1 MVSRIPVYLWS
12 SENSRI
18 TGSCHQISQDV
29 QGRPSVSSWL
39 PATLLIPLSQRRRQR
54 LCTYTLA
61 TSSML
66 KSWYRTWEPWEPT
79 GLLRQRSER
88 GKQHDDVDHAS
99 LGPKEAP
106 LAYFVSRVVTDQ
118 SVNTQAGTITALV
131 RLPVN
136 MQDVYAYLVLKSAR
150 FARGRCA
157 CQTARC
163 LLLNTRPRA
172 NDARIESQE
181 KGAQNASAD
190 TSRSLTLRACGYS
203 SADRNS
209 VTSRS
214 LTAYIA
220 FATTY
225 SASIGQVLRS
235 LAMQCLRK
243 NFRLSQTPP
252 GSLLAQRT
260 SGMHLHSATAL
271 PEVCQIISSK
281 WKTWR
286 YCTTGSPKLA
296 VVSWIHMTLTTT
308 GTQSSH
314 RLGSNTS
321 M

>member
-1 MVSRIPVYLWS
+1 MPSNLPRRAGTTKCVELAAGNTSDPPLTTAKTKTLHIHPRDIEHAEIMVR
-12 SENSRI
+12 
-18 TGSCHQISQDV
+18 
-29 QGRPSVSSWL
+29 
-39 PATLLIPLSQRRRQR
+39 
-54 LCTYTLA
+54 
-61 TSSML
+61 
-66 KSWYRTWEPWEPT
+66 RTWEPWEPT